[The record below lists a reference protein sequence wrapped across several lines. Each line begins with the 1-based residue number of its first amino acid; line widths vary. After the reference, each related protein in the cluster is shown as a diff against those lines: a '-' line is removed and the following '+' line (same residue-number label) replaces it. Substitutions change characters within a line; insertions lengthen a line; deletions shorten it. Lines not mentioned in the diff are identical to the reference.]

1 MKLSASI
8 GNRTLTS
15 SIGNRTM
22 AVELLDISEIALN
35 AQITGTAAGVCTTS
49 ADISWYNWMISGTAA
64 GVTTTSADLTA
75 GSAYDA
81 DAAAFFTAYS
91 ITDTTEKDA
100 LNTFVLALKTGPINA
115 SNLWT
120 DVFSGGAVYPISPTS
135 LAAAAGNLMNP
146 GTFDLTW
153 VNTPTHAT
161 TGVTFNGTTQ
171 YGRTGY
177 IPSTHGTTNNLH
189 ISSYLK
195 NNTAVNGAS
204 IGVYDVNSLSRVSLA
219 PRFGDGN
226 SYSVCYSLT
235 NMLVAGAGDS
245 SGLATMT
252 RIASNDL
259 RLFRFATQKGVQTA
273 AVSGTIPTKE
283 LYVAAL
289 NSDGTSGFFI
299 SNEARLFSIGK
310 GMTTA
315 QVQDWNSAVQ
325 TYQTNVIAGG
335 RNV

>member
-8 GNRTLTS
+8 GNRTLS
-15 SIGNRTM
+15 ASIGNRTM
-22 AVELLDISEIALN
+22 TVELLDISEVSNNTYI
-35 AQITGTAAGVCTTS
+35 IGTAYGTSSTS
-49 ADISWYNWMISGTAA
+49 AAIVYRLQASGTAA

-75 GSAYDA
+75 TSAYDA

-100 LNTFVLALKTGPINA
+100 LNAFVLALKTGPINA

-146 GTFDLTW
+146 GTFDITW

-161 TGVTFNGTTQ
+161 TGVTTNGSSQ
-171 YGRTGY
+171 YGRTGWVS
-177 IPSTHGTTNNLH
+177 STHGTANNLSLSVYLKTNNAVT
-189 ISSYLK
+189 SSLI
-195 NNTAVNGAS
+195 GA
-204 IGVYDVNSLSRVSLA
+204 RVSTSQTILLV
-219 PRFGDGN
+219 PRNATNDFIFD
-226 SYSVCYSLT
+226 SYNQSTGRVIVT
-235 NMLVAGAGDS
+235 NTDS
-245 SGLATMT
+245 SGLSTGTRRSAIDAEVYSGSTSLGTGATGGGTQPNIEAYLMARNDAGSPSILSGNEL
-252 RIASNDL
+252 RIA
-259 RLFRFATQKGVQTA
+259 A
-273 AVSGTIPTKE
+273 
-283 LYVAAL
+283 
-289 NSDGTSGFFI
+289 
-299 SNEARLFSIGK
+299 IGK

-315 QVQDWNSAVQ
+315 QVQDWFSAVN